1 MTAAED
7 VPQGRLRQGRGA
19 SVLGI
24 HLNEV
29 DLSQDIRFPAEEL
42 KAVL

>member
-7 VPQGRLRQGRGA
+7 VPQGRLRQGRGVSA
-19 SVLGI
+19 LGI

-29 DLSQDIRFPAEEL
+29 DLSQPYSFDL
-42 KAVL
+42 GQNMGD

>member
-19 SVLGI
+19 SALGI
-24 HLNEV
+24 HLTV